1 MQTASVRYGGCTY
14 HTILTVCV
22 LVICAPP
29 VVVLV
34 DNKLNDEVDG
44 DEVDGNE
51 VDGEINDEVDDEDE
65 IWFAQC
71 VKVLLLYA
79 ACTSSA
85 VSLTN
90 TL

>member
-1 MQTASVRYGGCTY
+1 M
-14 HTILTVCV
+14 
-22 LVICAPP
+22 VICAPP

-71 VKVLLLYA
+71 VKVLLLLA
-79 ACTSSA
+79 AWSLSA
-85 VSLTN
+85 FSFVH
-90 TL
+90 TLHVL